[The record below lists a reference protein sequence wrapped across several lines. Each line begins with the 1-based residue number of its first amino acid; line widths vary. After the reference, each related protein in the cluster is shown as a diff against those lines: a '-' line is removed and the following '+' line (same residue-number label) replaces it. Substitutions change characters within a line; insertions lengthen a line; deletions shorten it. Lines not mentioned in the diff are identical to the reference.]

1 MRRKGSTMM
10 FMVIWVRVFSKDF
23 FFSFSFLFLLL
34 FSTWSSSTLKMYIS
48 YFIPVYVWTT
58 HSFSFLSVLQDEF
71 EHMMNE
77 WTWSFIVGAGYVLTI
92 QLAYWMVLMFR
103 CCWCRGQG
111 PGKYVLGLQVVDT
124 KGTPVSCCTMFV
136 RSMIKMCGFV
146 LFPFIFWL
154 SLFRKDYFYY

>member
-1 MRRKGSTMM
+1 
-10 FMVIWVRVFSKDF
+10 
-23 FFSFSFLFLLL
+23 
-34 FSTWSSSTLKMYIS
+34 MYIS

-146 LFPFIFWL
+146 LFPFIFWIAL
-154 SLFRKDYFYY
+154 KLANADIFYYVVLFLGFCLLIFGFPGLSFVVLNLF